1 MNQPQQRQRRQ
12 NGQGQPKRRPQD
24 QLDLYQEVVDST
36 AVDPFLDEQNLGL
49 GNYTSK
55 EMWQQVESYKNGLY
69 AAAGFRRLLTER
81 AKSETETRLAI
92 EGWEVTVG
100 EKKYTWPGWDELSDQ
115 ERREI
120 WFDEEGGDGLAQS
133 AEERFDR
140 RRWID
145 RRGEKVLTELHE
157 LRDEETNTYPAIEA
171 LKTLSGWEEQWEP
184 AHNRMMMM
192 RHESSRSRSA
202 QLLDNVFG
210 RVKEQVQDVKEGL
223 RR

>member
-1 MNQPQQRQRRQ
+1 MNQPQQQRRK
-12 NGQGQPKRRPQD
+12 NGQGQPNRRRPQD

-92 EGWEVTVG
+92 EGWEVTIAG
-100 EKKYTWPGWDELSDQ
+100 TKYTWPGWDELS
-115 ERREI
+115 EEKRREI
-120 WFDEEGGDGLAQS
+120 WFDEEEAGGLAQS
-133 AEERFDR
+133 SEERFDR

-171 LKTLSGWEEQWEP
+171 LKTLSGWEDQWEP

-192 RHESSRSRSA
+192 RHESSRSRGA

-210 RVKEQVQDVKEGL
+210 RVKREVQEVKEGL

>member
-1 MNQPQQRQRRQ
+1 MNQPQQRRK
-12 NGQGQPKRRPQD
+12 NGHNSQPNRRPQD

-49 GNYTSK
+49 GNYTSN

-92 EGWEVTVG
+92 EGWEVTMAG
-100 EKKYTWPGWDELSDQ
+100 KKYRWPGWDDLSD
-115 ERREI
+115 EKRRKI
-120 WFDEEGGDGLAQS
+120 WFGEDGEDGIAQS
-133 AEERFDR
+133 DDERFDR
-140 RRWID
+140 RRWIE

-157 LRDEETNTYPAIEA
+157 LRDEETATYPAIEA

-192 RHESSRSRSA
+192 RHEASRSRSA

-223 RR
+223 RG

>member
-1 MNQPQQRQRRQ
+1 MNQPQQRRK
-12 NGQGQPKRRPQD
+12 NGHNSQPDRRPQD

-49 GNYTSK
+49 GNYTSN

-92 EGWEVTVG
+92 EGWELTVG
-100 EKKYTWPGWDELSDQ
+100 GKKYTWPGWDELTD
-115 ERREI
+115 EKRREI
-120 WFDEEGGDGLAQS
+120 WSPDDEEKDGLAQS
-133 AEERFDR
+133 EEERFDR
-140 RRWID
+140 RRWIN
-145 RRGEKVLTELHE
+145 RRGEKVLTELYE
-157 LRDEETNTYPAIEA
+157 LRDEETATYPAIEA

-192 RHESSRSRSA
+192 RHEASRSRGA

-210 RVKEQVQDVKEGL
+210 RVKEQVQDVKESL

>member
-1 MNQPQQRQRRQ
+1 MNQPQQRRK
-12 NGQGQPKRRPQD
+12 NGHNSQPNRRPQD
-24 QLDLYQEVVDST
+24 QLDLYQDVVDST

-49 GNYTSK
+49 GNYTSN

-69 AAAGFRRLLTER
+69 AAAGFRRLLTDR
-81 AKSETETRLAI
+81 AKSETETQLAI
-92 EGWEVTVG
+92 DGWEVAING
-100 EKKYTWPGWDELSDQ
+100 QKYRWPGWDDLSDD

-120 WFDEEGGDGLAQS
+120 WYGEGDKDALAHS
-133 AEERFDR
+133 DDERFDR

-145 RRGEKVLTELHE
+145 RRGDRVLTELYE
-157 LRDEETNTYPAIEA
+157 LRDEETATYPAIEA

-192 RHESSRSRSA
+192 RHEASRSRSA

-210 RVKEQVQDVKEGL
+210 RVKREVQEVKEGL

>member
-1 MNQPQQRQRRQ
+1 MNQPQRQRRK
-12 NGQGQPKRRPQD
+12 NGQGQPNRRPQD

-92 EGWEVTVG
+92 EGWEVTVDG
-100 EKKYTWPGWDELSDQ
+100 TKYTWPGWEELSDE

-120 WFDEEGGDGLAQS
+120 WWDEDEGDGLAQS
-133 AEERFDR
+133 GDERFDR
-140 RRWID
+140 RRWIN
-145 RRGEKVLTELHE
+145 RRGKKLLTRLYE
-157 LRDEETNTYPAIEA
+157 LRDQETNTYPAIEA

-210 RVKEQVQDVKEGL
+210 RVKREVQEVKEGL